1 MGRPSRYSPEVPDV
15 MGIAA
20 GGLASRK
27 AALPI
32 ARGQRAAQGRGD
44 GAGLAA
50 DVEHLPVRT
59 MLHLDGGGVAGQPLC
74 RCG

>member
-15 MGIAA
+15 MRIAA
-20 GGLASRK
+20 AGLTSGESAQPVAGR
-27 AALPI
+27 
-32 ARGQRAAQGRGD
+32 QRSAQGRGD

-74 RCG
+74 GCG